1 MVLQSNPKTVSYL
14 MENSNYCTFAQHLPK
29 DNLHRIYHDTEYG
42 FNCSSDNQ
50 LFEKLVLEIQQAGLS
65 WSVVLSKREFIRKAY
80 SNFDI
85 SIVSKYNEHEVK
97 LMMKNKN
104 IIRNFLK
111 INATIYN
118 AKQIIKIR
126 KEYSS
131 FKKWLDNHLH
141 FNINEWTELFKKTF
155 KFTGPKI
162 TKEFLMSS
170 GYLAG
175 AHNKNCKVYSLMLK
189 KKPPWLINL
198 KLKS

>member
-1 MVLQSNPKTVSYL
+1 
-14 MENSNYCTFAQHLPK
+14 METSNYCTFAQHLPK

-65 WSVVLSKREFIRKAY
+65 WSVILAKREFIRKAY

-85 SIVSKYNEHEVK
+85 NVVSKYNEHEVK

-118 AKQIIKIR
+118 AKQILKIR
-126 KEYSS
+126 KEYLS
-131 FKKWLDNHLH
+131 FKKWLDLHLH
-141 FNINEWTELFKKTF
+141 FNLNEWVKLFKKTF

-175 AHNKNCKVYSLMLK
+175 AHNKNCKVYNLILK
-189 KKPPWLINL
+189 ENPPWLINL

>member
-1 MVLQSNPKTVSYL
+1 
-14 MENSNYCTFAQHLPK
+14 MENSNYCTFAQNLPK

-65 WSVVLSKREFIRKAY
+65 WSVILSKREYIRKAY

-118 AKQIIKIR
+118 AKQILNIR

-131 FKKWLDNHLH
+131 FKKWLDHHLH
-141 FNINEWTELFKKTF
+141 FNINEWTELFKKHLNSLDQ
-155 KFTGPKI
+155 KSPKN
-162 TKEFLMSS
+162 F
-170 GYLAG
+170 
-175 AHNKNCKVYSLMLK
+175 
-189 KKPPWLINL
+189 
-198 KLKS
+198 